1 MKQNQRQL
9 KKEQDL
15 FNKDTLKRF
24 LDRNVKAMSF
34 CNKQGLTIYP
44 ASQSYNAVLVRI
56 FVQKGTS
63 FKRLNDVLYNQN
75 ESQDVM
81 AYTAAIDREY
91 ERLYLKM
98 KDKVERN

>member
-1 MKQNQRQL
+1 MKTRKQL
-9 KKEQDL
+9 KAEQD
-15 FNKDTLKRF
+15 FIKKDNLRRF
-24 LDRNVKAMSF
+24 LDRNNEAMSF
-34 CNKQGLTIYP
+34 CNRQGLTIYP
-44 ASQSYNAVLVRI
+44 AAQSYNVLFVRV

-75 ESQDVM
+75 EPQDVI

-98 KDKVERN
+98 KDRV